1 MDLDSAKENIQPLA
15 TGRNIQ
21 RLEAALNTESHDTI
35 LNQRYEF
42 ENAIQNYTGDDPLSG
57 WYEYIEWVEQS
68 FPKSGKESA
77 LDELIEKC
85 LVEFEREEKYK
96 QDPRM
101 IRLYIKY
108 VSSFVLLKYVI
119 Y

>member
-15 TGRNIQ
+15 AGRNIQ
-21 RLEAALNTESHDTI
+21 RLEAALSTDSQETI

-42 ENAIQNYTGDDPLSG
+42 ENAIRNYTGDDPLSG
-57 WYEYIEWVEQS
+57 WYEYVEWVEQS
-68 FPKSGKESA
+68 YPKSGKESA
-77 LDELIEKC
+77 LDDLIQKC
-85 LVEFEREEKYK
+85 LLEFESEEKYK

-108 VSSFVLLKYVI
+108 VSSVV
-119 Y
+119 